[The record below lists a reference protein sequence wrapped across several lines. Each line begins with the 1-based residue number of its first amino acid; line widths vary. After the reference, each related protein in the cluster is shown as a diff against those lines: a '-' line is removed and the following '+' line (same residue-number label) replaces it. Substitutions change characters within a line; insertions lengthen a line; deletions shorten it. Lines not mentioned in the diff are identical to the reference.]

1 MSAESGMVE
10 LKGSRRDMVDA
21 ILANP
26 RGEDFFIKTKPSI
39 KVFALLLDA
48 TRAKKVRMTGGLAKT
63 VPPRVMGSLGKSISV
78 EIVEGKRGRP
88 RKFNERE
95 FLKVL
100 KEMKGEGDRL
110 RALGMSRRTYYY
122 WKKRMNGRGSGK

>member
-1 MSAESGMVE
+1 MVE
-10 LKGSRRDMVDA
+10 LKGSRKEMVDA

-48 TRAKKVRMTGGLAKT
+48 TRARKVRMTRGIAKT
-63 VPPRVMGSLGKSISV
+63 VPPKVMGSLGKSISV
-78 EIVEGKRGRP
+78 EIVDGKRGRP
-88 RKFNERE
+88 RKFGEEE
-95 FLKVL
+95 FLKVIR
-100 KEMKGEGDRL
+100 EVKGEKERL

-122 WKKRMNGRGSGK
+122 WKKRMNGGKH